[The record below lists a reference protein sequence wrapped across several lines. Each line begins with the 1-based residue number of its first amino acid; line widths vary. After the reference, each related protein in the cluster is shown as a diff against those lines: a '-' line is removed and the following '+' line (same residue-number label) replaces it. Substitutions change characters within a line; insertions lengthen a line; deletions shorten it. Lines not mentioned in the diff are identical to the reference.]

1 MASFVNPAS
10 PTHQGAERA
19 TQMFQALRSAAVALL
34 SFPLQVLSAI
44 PEGWNDY
51 MTYLEKR
58 ESDDEL
64 MSLAQRDSRVMNGLM
79 AAADRQ
85 AKH

>member
-1 MASFVNPAS
+1 MASFVNPAPS
-10 PTHQGAERA
+10 NHQGSERA
-19 TQMFQALRSAAVALL
+19 FQLLATLRSAGVALL

-44 PEGWNDY
+44 PEGWHDY

-64 MSLAQRDSRVMNGLM
+64 MSLAQRDSRVMNELM

-85 AKH
+85 DKR